1 MRLAHKPTVC
11 SFWEVFMSYI
21 KPVPPGQLGDLEPLA
36 KQAYASFG
44 FVPNTVYTM
53 AHRPELVRGF
63 LGLAHAVIRGGI
75 EPTLRTLV
83 VQVASTA
90 AGCRYC
96 QAHGAR
102 QASVA
107 GVDPAKIA
115 AAWDFETDARFS
127 EAERAA
133 LRLARDASVLPN
145 AVTAGHFDDLKQHF
159 NEGQIVDIVGTVA
172 LMGFL
177 NRWND
182 TFATALEP
190 DPYNFAQQ
198 HLGVQGW
205 TPGKHEV
212 GRG

>member
-1 MRLAHKPTVC
+1 
-11 SFWEVFMSYI
+11 MSYI
-21 KPVPPGQLGDLEPLA
+21 EPVPRGQLGELEPLA
-36 KQAYASFG
+36 GQAYASFG

-75 EPTLRTLV
+75 PPTLRTLV

-115 AAWDFETDARFS
+115 AAWEFETDPRFS
-127 EAERAA
+127 EAERAV

-145 AVTAGHFDDLKQHF
+145 AVTAGHFDDLKRHF
-159 NEGQIVDIVGTVA
+159 DDGQIVDIVGTIA

-182 TFATALEP
+182 TFATELEP
-190 DPYNFAQQ
+190 DPQSFAQR
-198 HLGVQGW
+198 HLASGGW
-205 TPGKHEV
+205 APGKHEV